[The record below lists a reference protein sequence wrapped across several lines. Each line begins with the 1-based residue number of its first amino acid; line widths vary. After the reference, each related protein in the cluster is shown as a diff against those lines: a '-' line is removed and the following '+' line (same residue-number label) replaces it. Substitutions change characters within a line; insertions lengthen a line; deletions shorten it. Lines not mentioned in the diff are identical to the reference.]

1 MCDAVDI
8 NSDLFPIFL
17 LILLTNFQPTSI
29 EEKEKY
35 LIVRKTYRSI
45 HQLSQLE
52 LGLSRSS
59 GNITKNSFRCR
70 FEK

>member
-1 MCDAVDI
+1 MRDAVDI
-8 NSDLFPIFL
+8 NSDLFPIF

-35 LIVRKTYRSI
+35 LIVKKTYRSI